1 MLIPYHL
8 GRMST
13 YVIMAMLL
21 SSLINIAFIYSDL
34 RVLVVAPLLMLA
46 GTIFFVTA
54 FPSLRA
60 LFPWAAQLRFSAPYS
75 FISQHYQKFSA
86 NDNFM
91 ARYFLGI
98 LLGFMPCGLV
108 ISALLASASA
118 TSVFQAAISMS
129 LFTIGTMPAL
139 ILIAL
144 GGQGLKYKFPLAF
157 ARLSKGAMVV
167 SGLWLFTLAGVMM
180 FE

>member
-1 MLIPYHL
+1 
-8 GRMST
+8 
-13 YVIMAMLL
+13 
-21 SSLINIAFIYSDL
+21 
-34 RVLVVAPLLMLA
+34 
-46 GTIFFVTA
+46 
-54 FPSLRA
+54 
-60 LFPWAAQLRFSAPYS
+60 
-75 FISQHYQKFSA
+75 
-86 NDNFM
+86 M

>member
-1 MLIPYHL
+1 
-8 GRMST
+8 
-13 YVIMAMLL
+13 
-21 SSLINIAFIYSDL
+21 
-34 RVLVVAPLLMLA
+34 
-46 GTIFFVTA
+46 
-54 FPSLRA
+54 
-60 LFPWAAQLRFSAPYS
+60 
-75 FISQHYQKFSA
+75 
-86 NDNFM
+86 
-91 ARYFLGI
+91 
-98 LLGFMPCGLV
+98 
-108 ISALLASASA
+108 
-118 TSVFQAAISMS
+118 MS